1 MNPKVVV
8 KESELH
14 GKGLFAGEV
23 INKGQLIG
31 KVKGRKTRK
40 DGPHVLWLDNDDDC
54 AVGIHVTCSL
64 KYINHSKQANVCYL
78 ADRRVLALKD
88 IRVDEELT
96 HDYGDDWN

>member
-8 KESELH
+8 KESQLH

-40 DGPHVLWLDNDDDC
+40 DGPHVLWLDNDDD
-54 AVGIHVTCSL
+54 
-64 KYINHSKQANVCYL
+64 
-78 ADRRVLALKD
+78 
-88 IRVDEELT
+88 
-96 HDYGDDWN
+96 WN